1 MRTDGICSRQD
12 AETPSQATEMKEN
25 LTGREVVKAAVQVH
39 RELGGELGKP

>member
-1 MRTDGICSRQD
+1 
-12 AETPSQATEMKEN
+12 MKEN